1 MGVPRLFPLL
11 KYSVSRVRFFDLFAG
26 KLVAVDAFVWLHELV
41 SKHARSVLIKND
53 LRCVVRDFI
62 GRVQSGLRRGVTFYL
77 VFDGKRH
84 DAKHGT
90 GKVRRER
97 RMKALLAEVEE
108 LPETNDDDSEI
119 SDAVLKV
126 AAGVS
131 EVRARAL

>member
-1 MGVPRLFPLL
+1 M
-11 KYSVSRVRFFDLFAG
+11 
-26 KLVAVDAFVWLHELV
+26 WLHELV

-90 GKVRRER
+90 DKVRRER
-97 RMKALLAEVEE
+97 RMKALAEVEE
-108 LPETNDDDSEI
+108 LLETNDDSSEI